1 MIKYLLKKERLSFTA
16 HLKDMEEMQET
27 LIALVRKHESEEQAM
42 LINDMDLTG
51 QEEADLIMPD
61 EYSNND
67 VADVADVA
75 NIANV

>member
-61 EYSNND
+61 EYM
-67 VADVADVA
+67 
-75 NIANV
+75 ANV